1 MPLYNSHF
9 PTQMDW
15 PRTDLVGGHRFTELV
30 ELDLPERADQPLSVV
45 KVREARGLSPLLK
58 FGTPAIV

>member
-1 MPLYNSHF
+1 
-9 PTQMDW
+9 MDW

-45 KVREARGLSPLLK
+45 QVREARGLSPLLK